1 MYLKDNSLGED
12 MPIVPILRAMGV
24 QSEQE
29 IVTMVGAE
37 PEIVGAMAA
46 SLEETRSASSHRSRR
61 CTLSGPRSAASP
73 GALSQNRYGYSYRQ
87 QPPVDEACDAL
98 AQVVL
103 PQVSVRAF
111 DFRPNININGNCVP
125 AMRAT
130 SSTARRKTV
139 TIPLCCLQAMT
150 SEFFCH
156 PPSKCACLH
165 LLSKKL
171 SKNVN
176 LFCAHSVC

>member
-37 PEIVGAMAA
+37 PEIVGHGGLPRGNALGIFTQEQALHFSGTKISGKPRRALAEPLRLLLPPAAA
-46 SLEETRSASSHRSRR
+46 S
-61 CTLSGPRSAASP
+61 
-73 GALSQNRYGYSYRQ
+73 Q
-87 QPPVDEACDAL
+87 ACDTL
-98 AQVVL
+98 TQVVL

-111 DFRPNININGNCVP
+111 DFRANININGNCVP

-139 TIPLCCLQAMT
+139 TIPLCCLQAMA

-165 LLSKKL
+165 LLSK
-171 SKNVN
+171 NVN